1 MVAIVVY
8 FESIHRAS
16 AHAAQSA
23 ACADATA
30 AAATAADANS
40 VASPAA
46 APSMD
51 ELRLRYQQGLDLLLN
66 AADLEQPCMAIFNEY
81 ESITAEALEEAL
93 GPSLLKKFK
102 QLELYEVPCYACV
115 ANPAAA
121 VDIEDTVDAEDSE
134 GAADAAADAD
144 AVDGA
149 NAERAGKSC
158 TACTEGDGVVL
169 ESATAKVFDFVQTV
183 GFEREFEILQEANVK
198 TFTM

>member
-23 ACADATA
+23 ACPASHDTFAAHVSPAFASAGDVA
-30 AAATAADANS
+30 AAG
-40 VASPAA
+40 
-46 APSMD
+46 PSMD

-81 ESITAEALEEAL
+81 ESITAEQLEAAL

-102 QLELYEVPCYACV
+102 QLELYEVPCFACV
-115 ANPAAA
+115 VNP
-121 VDIEDTVDAEDSE
+121 
-134 GAADAAADAD
+134 AAADAD
-144 AVDGA
+144 DAADAVADPDAVDA
-149 NAERAGKSC
+149 NGSEVRGVTCDEGSC
-158 TACTEGDGVVL
+158 VAL
-169 ESATAKVFDFVQTV
+169 ESATAKVFEFVQTV